1 MDKHEEQIRRAEE
14 AHAILHSP
22 MFVRAF
28 DDTRAAILNAI
39 ASLDNLRD
47 DKARDLHSMVKGLEK
62 VRRVLEADR
71 LEDLGVVQA
80 GGRNLLDDHLLRD
93 VQRDERNH
101 RRRQSHRRTDG

>member
-14 AHAILHSP
+14 AHAILRSQ
-22 MFVRAF
+22 MFVKAF

-62 VRRVLEADR
+62 VRRVLEEHISTGKLAQKEIEGR
-71 LEDLGVVQA
+71 AKLTDL
-80 GGRNLLDDHLLRD
+80 LK
-93 VQRDERNH
+93 
-101 RRRQSHRRTDG
+101 RRA

>member
-22 MFVRAF
+22 MFDKAF
-28 DDTRAAILNAI
+28 TDTRAAILNAI

-62 VRRVLEADR
+62 VRRVLEEHISTGKLAQKEIEGKKR
-71 LEDLGVVQA
+71 LFDFRKQA
-80 GGRNLLDDHLLRD
+80 
-93 VQRDERNH
+93 
-101 RRRQSHRRTDG
+101 

>member
-62 VRRVLEADR
+62 VRRVLEEHISTGKLAQKEIEGR
-71 LEDLGVVQA
+71 AKLSDLFK
-80 GGRNLLDDHLLRD
+80 
-93 VQRDERNH
+93 
-101 RRRQSHRRTDG
+101 RRA

>member
-14 AHAILHSP
+14 AHAILRSQ
-22 MFVRAF
+22 MFVKAF

-62 VRRVLEADR
+62 VRRVLEEHISTGKLAQKEIEGR
-71 LEDLGVVQA
+71 SKLTDL
-80 GGRNLLDDHLLRD
+80 LK
-93 VQRDERNH
+93 
-101 RRRQSHRRTDG
+101 RRA